1 MLTIVRSKDP
11 HWPRGLTA
19 AAAIHGVLRDEIL
32 SLKREPGSQI
42 IEKDI
47 AAGHGVSRT
56 PVREALL
63 RLAEEGLVDIV
74 SKSGTY
80 VSRIPMADLPE
91 AITIR
96 GVLEQFATREAVAR
110 ASRSQLIELRA
121 IIARSH
127 EAAEAG
133 DTEAFHRADE
143 AFHEAVASAGRHP
156 GVWTLVSQVKLQV
169 DRFRRLT
176 LPMAG
181 RMARVVA
188 EHEVVLKAIEAR
200 DADAAA
206 AAMGRHIEG
215 LQVGLD
221 DVRRFNPDFFL
232 EDLARPDLLRA

>member
-1 MLTIVRSKDP
+1 MLTIVRSRDA

-19 AAAIHGVLRDEIL
+19 AGAIHRALRDEIL
-32 SLKREPGSQI
+32 SLRREPGSQI

-47 AAGHGVSRT
+47 AADHGVSRT

-80 VSRIPMADLPE
+80 VSRIPIADLPE

-96 GVLEQFATREAVAR
+96 GVLEQFAAREAVAH
-110 ASRSQLIELRA
+110 ANPSEIIELRA
-121 IIARSH
+121 IVARSI
-127 EAAEAG
+127 EAAAAG

-143 AFHEAVASAGRHP
+143 AFHEAIASAGRHP
-156 GVWTLVSQVKLQV
+156 GVWALVSQVKLQV

-181 RMARVVA
+181 RMGRVVA
-188 EHEVVLKAIEAR
+188 EHETVLRAIEAR

-206 AAMGRHIEG
+206 MAMGRHIDG

-221 DVRRFNPDFFL
+221 DVRRFNPDFFM
-232 EDLARPDLLRA
+232 EDPVRPALRRA